1 MRLYKLCNYPPHFFF
16 RSLIAALRSHQV
28 KRDRHQS
35 LCPPCGGRQERRKGG
50 KRSGKTDHNARF
62 VWLLSLPLSASFFTC
77 FLPFSLN
84 LFTIC
89 LVCLFDILPSLGS
102 AATSSTCPLCTPCTP
117 LSFGSDLLQ
126 PCATA
131 WKMFQVHFYER
142 SLILWPAAEAE
153 GEEEFCCA
161 SSNFKQR

>member
-1 MRLYKLCNYPPHFFF
+1 M
-16 RSLIAALRSHQV
+16 

-35 LCPPCGGRQERRKGG
+35 LCPPLWRKGRRKGLEKLTTMRDLFG
-50 KRSGKTDHNARF
+50 SPPF
-62 VWLLSLPLSASFFTC
+62 PPSPSFFTC

-89 LVCLFDILPSLGS
+89 LVCLFDILPSLGI
-102 AATSSTCPLCTPCTP
+102 AATSSASPLCTPCTP
-117 LSFGSDLLQ
+117 LHFGSDLLQ

-161 SSNFKQR
+161 SSNFK

>member
-35 LCPPCGGRQERRKGG
+35 LCPPAEEGRRGGKGE

-62 VWLLSLPLSASFFTC
+62 VWLLSLPLSSSFFTC

-89 LVCLFDILPSLGS
+89 LVCHFDILPSLGS

-161 SSNFKQR
+161 SSNFK